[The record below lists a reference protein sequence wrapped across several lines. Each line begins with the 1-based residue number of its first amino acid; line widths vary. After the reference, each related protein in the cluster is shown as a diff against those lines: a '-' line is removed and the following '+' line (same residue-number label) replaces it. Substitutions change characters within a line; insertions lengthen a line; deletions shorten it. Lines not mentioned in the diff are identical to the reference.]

1 MPTISE
7 SDISEGRDAIHAIE
21 GAYAAFEREYRQA
34 RASGKLT
41 ALCPALGTLAITTA
55 LNHSTVGHVAGRLNI
70 DVAPMLAWNVVVS
83 VAHRVS
89 FNDPAFSEL
98 ARFQPVAQ
106 GWPAAYAALKQLLYA
121 IGASAAGFAAPSP
134 AENGV
139 RPDPVAVA
147 TKANRRGRL
156 SRDESEIRHTA
167 MLAEL
172 RQHPTLK
179 DFPARLAKIV
189 GVGVS
194 TIRRWL
200 EEDDAK
206 YRDTH
211 ANQTADDPG
220 EQ

>member
-121 IGASAAGFAAPSP
+121 IGASAAGFVTPAP

-139 RPDPVAVA
+139 RPDRVA
-147 TKANRRGRL
+147 
-156 SRDESEIRHTA
+156 
-167 MLAEL
+167 LAVTL
-172 RQHPTLK
+172 LK
-179 DFPARLAKIV
+179 DHPEWSARRLASKCGCHASTLTRSELFKRAQRLAK
-189 GVGVS
+189 GQHEPRRGS
-194 TIRRWL
+194 KDAYGTI
-200 EEDDAK
+200 EAVADGDD
-206 YRDTH
+206 
-211 ANQTADDPG
+211 
-220 EQ
+220 